1 MKKKILS
8 FLFSFIGFLSVC
20 LFCMHFF
27 ARCRREIIEVNT
39 HFKIKR
45 PWRMDGRL
53 GWDAM
58 GWYGSIVAVIVAT
71 TVASLHLA
79 NDAVVRYGTLV
90 RNVCPLSIGY
100 RCGA

>member
-1 MKKKILS
+1 M
-8 FLFSFIGFLSVC
+8 
-20 LFCMHFF
+20 
-27 ARCRREIIEVNT
+27 E
-39 HFKIKR
+39 
-45 PWRMDGRL
+45 DGWTV
-53 GWDAM
+53 GMEWDGM